1 MGFDHFRFYAGT
13 TIPIRRTAISVGA
26 LITIIVATIGAAF
39 SAGSVVA
46 LVGFA
51 HVAGTRNI
59 VAAITIVAATI
70 TITLCAC
77 AVIAFV
83 GFTHVAGTA
92 RAVVSCVFSLDV
104 ALIASNII
112 FHYLSWTL
120 VATGRNEDDEQNET
134 KVF

>member
-1 MGFDHFRFYAGT
+1 VCCRHFCFGAGA
-13 TIPIRRTAISVGA
+13 TILIRGAAVSIGA
-26 LITIIVATIGAAF
+26 LITVVIAAVAGTISAYTVVTLVCFAHETRARNIIAPVAIIGAAIT
-39 SAGSVVA
+39 VA
-46 LVGFA
+46 F
-51 HVAGTRNI
+51 
-59 VAAITIVAATI
+59 
-70 TITLCAC
+70 CAC